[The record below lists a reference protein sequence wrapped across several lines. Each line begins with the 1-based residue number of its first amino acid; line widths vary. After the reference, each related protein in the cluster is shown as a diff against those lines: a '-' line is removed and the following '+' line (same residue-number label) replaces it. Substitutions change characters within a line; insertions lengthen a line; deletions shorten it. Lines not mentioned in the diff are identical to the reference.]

1 LTTWSSLTH
10 HPPLATFAAS
20 FILVFDHD
28 SSVYQSF
35 QVIVRHIDQ
44 VGLQIFLESIHE
56 TLSLLLIRVDV
67 VGGIP
72 PPSGEL
78 VEVLGDTHPS
88 LLEVKEL
95 VAHNLDKSS
104 GNMGLAELALESLP
118 SHNLAFGLHG
128 ADIFPPSTRCSG

>member
-1 LTTWSSLTH
+1 VG
-10 HPPLATFAAS
+10 S

-35 QVIVRHIDQ
+35 QVVVRHSDQ
-44 VGLQIFLESIHE
+44 VGLQIFLESVHE
-56 TLSLLLIRVDV
+56 ALSLLLIRVDV

-78 VEVLGDTHPS
+78 VQVLGDTHPA
-88 LLEVKEL
+88 LLEVEEL
-95 VAHNLDKSS
+95 VAHDLDQSS

-118 SHNLAFGLHG
+118 SNNLAFGLHG
-128 ADIFPPSTRCSG
+128 VDIFAPSTCCSI